1 MNKFSKTSY
10 PRHPAHSNILSSVQQ
25 NKEKKLGAE

>member
-10 PRHPAHSNILSSVQQ
+10 PRHPAHSNILNSAQQ
-25 NKEKKLGAE
+25 NKDKKFVI